1 MNYRDFLQK
10 VIYVIINPIIKA
22 MIKTGIT
29 PNIVTFVGFIGNI
42 LAAGIFID
50 AAWTLGL
57 EGVADGSL
65 VTADSTGAFTMEGCL
80 TEIGWGGFII
90 LAAGLFDMMD
100 GRLARMSGKS
110 SLFGALWDSTLDR
123 YSELVSLFGI
133 CLAFIRVDQ
142 DGNWFW
148 MGVVTFAAMIGSV
161 MVSYVRARAEGLDIE
176 CKVGL
181 MQRPERVVVTAV
193 TAILTGITGNLW
205 WLAGGM
211 ILIAVLANITAFW
224 RVAHCYKVMEAGK

>member
-10 VIYVIINPIIKA
+10 VIYVIINPLIKA
-22 MIKTGIT
+22 MIKIGIT
-29 PNIVTFVGFIGNI
+29 PNIVTTVGFIGNI
-42 LAAGIFID
+42 VAAAFFID
-50 AAWTLGL
+50 AAWKLGL
-57 EGVADGSL
+57 AD
-65 VTADSTGAFTMEGCL
+65 ADTNACYAEL
-80 TEIGWGGFII
+80 GWGGFII
-90 LAAGLFDMMD
+90 LASGLFDMMD

-133 CLAFIRVDQ
+133 CLAFIRMEQ
-142 DGNWFW
+142 GEWFW

-176 CKVGL
+176 CKVGF
-181 MQRPERVVVTAV
+181 MQRPERVVVTAA
-193 TAILTGITGNLW
+193 TAMLTGITGNIW

-211 ILIAVLANITAFW
+211 MLIALLANITAFW
-224 RVAHCYKVMEAGK
+224 RIAHCYKVMKK

>member
-10 VIYVIINPIIKA
+10 VIYVIINPIINA
-22 MIKTGIT
+22 MIKMGIT

-42 LAAGIFID
+42 LAAGFFID

-57 EGVADGSL
+57 DGVADGSL
-65 VTADSTGAFTMEGCL
+65 VELDSTGALTMQGCM

-142 DGNWFW
+142 NGNWFW

-193 TAILTGITGNLW
+193 TAMLTGITGNLW

-224 RVAHCYKVMEAGK
+224 RVAHCYKVMNAKK

>member
-10 VIYVIINPIIKA
+10 VIYVIINPIIKM
-22 MIKTGIT
+22 MIKLHIT

-42 LAAGIFID
+42 VAAAFFID
-50 AAWTLGL
+50 AAWKLGGGLTLTPDVTPDIIPGL
-57 EGVADGSL
+57 TYPDC
-65 VTADSTGAFTMEGCL
+65 M

-133 CLAFIRVDQ
+133 CLAFIRMDHV
-142 DGNWFW
+142 GEWFW
-148 MGVVTFAAMIGSV
+148 MGIVTFAAMIGSV

-193 TAILTGITGNLW
+193 TAMLTGITGNMW

-224 RVAHCYKVMEAGK
+224 RIWHCYIVMQKMKK

>member
-10 VIYVIINPIIKA
+10 VIYQIINPVIKA
-22 MIKTGIT
+22 MITIGIT
-29 PNIVTFVGFIGNI
+29 PNLVTFIGFVGNI
-42 LAAGIFID
+42 VAAVFFID
-50 AAWTLGL
+50 AAWMLGMD
-57 EGVADGSL
+57 GVGDGSMAASDAWDPYDY
-65 VTADSTGAFTMEGCL
+65 ADCMNT
-80 TEIGWGGFII
+80 IGWGGFII

-133 CLAFIRVDQ
+133 CLVFIRMQ
-142 DGNWFW
+142 GGNDWFW

-161 MVSYVRARAEGLDIE
+161 MVSYVRARAEGLNIE

-181 MQRPERVVVTAV
+181 MQRPERVVVTAL
-193 TAILTGITGNLW
+193 TAMLTGITGNIW

-211 ILIAVLANITAFW
+211 ILIAVLANVTAFW
-224 RVAHCYKVMEAGK
+224 RVIHCYRVMK